1 MVNLSGQAGKWL
13 AGLVVVG
20 VVVGAGTGGALLT
33 RAVDDRRPQNRSVA
47 AGLPEDPNIPV
58 GCEDRRPAGVD
69 PGSYGMQNDGS
80 FLHPSLTFVN
90 EEEQHPFPGGGE
102 DLFPATDG
110 YDPNTYKSDNVT
122 VEAHYPGKQFTPDPF
137 HSWQNIVDFDG
148 RRYMFQY
155 DRSEARV
162 YDITDVKNVQVVESL
177 TRDDVAAAE
186 GNNEAVDSKD
196 WAAHD
201 MWGASTIQWSEKY
214 NGYIMVQ
221 SFEMRRQVPFW
232 MGDPPEKS
240 KYASPQGV
248 AAARA
253 DTQLKGFKIYKL
265 NGPRKKDWEL
275 LETVSTDETQQN
287 PLEPDLSKPQQGSG
301 SLDVPHWDGG
311 RYMFISTAPSD
322 DWSLQEYPTYLY
334 ANGFQAWDMADP
346 AAPKLLDTWHRD
358 GMVRGE
364 EDAYRSNPRCGNR
377 TSWMGSRN
385 PLYIPTPIE
394 EGGKYGFAAMGGFG
408 MSIIDISD
416 PTNLREVGHLDV
428 PPSVSGTEADNVDV
442 SQFEKTGMVY
452 LSGYPLS
459 EDCYE
464 PFKDIFQV
472 DASDPAHPRIVDGL
486 PRPTPPD
493 GATVTDFCQRGG
505 SFGPK
510 RSGYYT
516 SPGDPTDGLMIYD
529 FYNAGAQFFSVSDP
543 KNPRIAGYFA
553 PPTFGAETEDWA
565 RSNPTHGVYVEYDRK
580 IVWLMT
586 NDGIYALSSESLLGT
601 PNLGMPTEPFRTTAR

>member
-1 MVNLSGQAGKWL
+1 MNLSGQTGKWL
-13 AGLVVVG
+13 AGLVVVVVG
-20 VVVGAGTGGALLT
+20 VVVGVGTGGALLT
-33 RAVDDRRPQNRSVA
+33 RAVDDRRPQDRSVA
-47 AGLPEDPNIPV
+47 ASLPEDPNIPV

-80 FLHPSLTFVN
+80 FLHPSLTYVN

-102 DLFPATDG
+102 DLFPATDD

-148 RRYMFQY
+148 RRYMLQY

-196 WAAHD
+196 WDAHD

-214 NGYIMVQ
+214 DGYIMVQ

-232 MGDPPEKS
+232 MGDTPEKS

-265 NGPRKKDWEL
+265 NGPRKNDWEL

-287 PLEPDLSKPQQGSG
+287 PLAPDFSKPQQGSG

-364 EDAYRSNPRCGNR
+364 EDAYRSNPL
-377 TSWMGSRN
+377 WK
-385 PLYIPTPIE
+385 PDIVD
-394 EGGKYGFAAMGGFG
+394 GFAQPALHPHPHRRGRQVRIRGNGRFRYV
-408 MSIIDISD
+408 DHRH
-416 PTNLREVGHLDV
+416 LRPHEPARGR
-428 PPSVSGTEADNVDV
+428 P
-442 SQFEKTGMVY
+442 
-452 LSGYPLS
+452 SGYPAVGVGHRGRQRRRL
-459 EDCYE
+459 
-464 PFKDIFQV
+464 PVRKDR
-472 DASDPAHPRIVDGL
+472 HGL
-486 PRPTPPD
+486 PERLPPVRGLLRTVQRHLPGGLLRSRAPTNRRQ
-493 GATVTDFCQRGG
+493 ASSTDTAGRCH
-505 SFGPK
+505 
-510 RSGYYT
+510 
-516 SPGDPTDGLMIYD
+516 GDRFLP
-529 FYNAGAQFFSVSDP
+529 
-543 KNPRIAGYFA
+543 
-553 PPTFGAETEDWA
+553 A
-565 RSNPTHGVYVEYDRK
+565 RR
-580 IVWLMT
+580 
-586 NDGIYALSSESLLGT
+586 
-601 PNLGMPTEPFRTTAR
+601 

>member
-1 MVNLSGQAGKWL
+1 MKLL
-13 AGLVVVG
+13 AGLLVVVVALG
-20 VVVGAGTGGALLT
+20 SGTAGALMTRAATDRDRAGTA
-33 RAVDDRRPQNRSVA
+33 S
-47 AGLPEDPNIPV
+47 EDPNVPV
-58 GCEDRRPAGVD
+58 VCEDRRPSKAD

-80 FLHPSLTFVN
+80 FLHPSLTYVN
-90 EEEQHPFPGGGE
+90 EEEQHPFPRGGE
-102 DLFPATDG
+102 DLFPETDG
-110 YDPNTYKSDNVT
+110 YDPNSYKSDNVT
-122 VEAHYPGKQFTPDPF
+122 VEAHYPGQQFTPDPF

-162 YDITDVKNVQVVESL
+162 YDITDVKNVKVVESL
-177 TRDDVAAAE
+177 TRDDVAEVE
-186 GNNEAVDSKD
+186 GNNEAVKSKD
-196 WAAHD
+196 WDAHD
-201 MWGASTIQWSEKY
+201 FWGASTIQWSEKY
-214 NGYIMVQ
+214 DGYIMVQ

-232 MGDPPEKS
+232 MGDTPEQS
-240 KYASPQGV
+240 KYASPEGV

-253 DTQLKGFKIYKL
+253 DTQLKGFKIYRL
-265 NGPRKKDWEL
+265 NGPQKKDWEL
-275 LETVSTDETQQN
+275 LATVSTDATQQD
-287 PLEPDLSKPQQGSG
+287 PLKPDLSAPQQGSG

-311 RYMFISTAPSD
+311 RYMFISVAPSD
-322 DWSLQEYPTYLY
+322 DWSMQEYPTYLY
-334 ANGFQAWDMADP
+334 ANGFQVWDMADP
-346 AAPKLLDTWHRD
+346 AAPKLLDTWHRE

-416 PTNLREVGHLDV
+416 PTNLHEVSHLDV
-428 PPSVSGTEADNVDV
+428 PMSVAGTEADNVDV

-464 PFKDIFQV
+464 PYKDIFGV
-472 DASDPAHPRIVDGL
+472 DASDPEYPRIVGRL

-493 GATVTDFCQRGG
+493 GAAVTDFCQRGG

-516 SPGDPTDGLMIYD
+516 SPGDPEDGLLIYD
-529 FYNAGAQFFSVSDP
+529 FYNAGAQFFDVSDP
-543 KNPRIAGYFA
+543 RNPKVAAYFA
-553 PPTFGAETEDWA
+553 PPTFGAETPDWA

-580 IVWLMT
+580 IVWLLT
-586 NDGIYALSSESLLGT
+586 NDGMYALSSESLLGT
-601 PNLGMPTEPFRTTAR
+601 PNLGAPTEPFRTSAR

>member
-1 MVNLSGQAGKWL
+1 MKLKQNLRT
-13 AGLVVVG
+13 GLVVVG
-20 VVVGAGTGGALLT
+20 VAAVAATGGVLTT
-33 RAVDDRRPQNRSVA
+33 RALDDGDTQNRTAA
-47 AGLPEDPNIPV
+47 AGLPQDPNIPV
-58 GCEDRRPAGVD
+58 VCEDRHPSKVD
-69 PGSYGMQNDGS
+69 PGSYGLQRDGS
-80 FLHPSLTFVN
+80 FLHPSLTYVN

-110 YDPNTYKSDNVT
+110 YDPNTYKSDNIT
-122 VEAHYPGKQFTPDPF
+122 VEAHYPGAQFTPDPF

-148 RRYMFQY
+148 RRYMFAY

-162 YDITDVKNVQVVESL
+162 YDITDVKNVTVVESL
-177 TRDDVAAAE
+177 TRDDVADVE
-186 GNNEAVDSKD
+186 GNNEAVKSRD

-201 MWGASTIQWSEKY
+201 FWGASTIQWSDKY
-214 NGYIMVQ
+214 DGYIMVQ

-232 MGDPPEKS
+232 MGDIPEDS
-240 KYASPQGV
+240 KYGRPDGV

-253 DTQLKGFKIYKL
+253 DTQLKGFKVYKL
-265 NGPRKKDWEL
+265 TGPRKKDWQL
-275 LETVSTDETQQN
+275 LATVSTDETQKD
-287 PLEPDLSKPQQGSG
+287 PLAPDFSNPQQGSG

-322 DWSLQEYPTYLY
+322 DWSMQEYPTYLY
-334 ANGFQAWDMADP
+334 APGFQVWDMADP

-358 GMVRGE
+358 GMVRGD

-394 EGGKYGFAAMGGFG
+394 QGGRYGFAAMGGFG

-428 PPSVSGTEADNVDV
+428 PMSVSGTEADNVDV

-464 PFKDIFQV
+464 PYKDIFAV
-472 DASDPAHPRIVDGL
+472 DASDPEHPRIVNRL
-486 PRPTPPD
+486 PRPTPPA
-493 GATVTDFCQRGG
+493 GAPVTDYCQRGG

-516 SPGDPTDGLMIYD
+516 SPGDPRDGLVAYD
-529 FYNAGAQFFSVSDP
+529 FYNAGAQFFDVSDP
-543 KNPRIAGYFA
+543 KKPRIAGYFA
-553 PPTFGAETEDWA
+553 PPTFGAQTPDWA
-565 RSNPTHGVYVEYDRK
+565 RSNPTHGVYIEYDRN
-580 IVWLMT
+580 IAWLMT
-586 NDGIYALSSESLLGT
+586 NDGIYALSSPALLGA
-601 PNLGMPTEPFRTTAR
+601 PNLGAPTEPFRTSAR

>member
-1 MVNLSGQAGKWL
+1 
-13 AGLVVVG
+13 
-20 VVVGAGTGGALLT
+20 
-33 RAVDDRRPQNRSVA
+33 
-47 AGLPEDPNIPV
+47 
-58 GCEDRRPAGVD
+58 
-69 PGSYGMQNDGS
+69 MQNDGS
-80 FLHPSLTFVN
+80 FLHPSLTYVN

-196 WAAHD
+196 WDAHD

-232 MGDPPEKS
+232 MGDTPEKS

-287 PLEPDLSKPQQGSG
+287 PLAPDFSKPQQGSG

-322 DWSLQEYPTYLY
+322 EWSLQEYPTYLY

-472 DASDPAHPRIVDGL
+472 DASDPANPRIVDRL

-516 SPGDPTDGLMIYD
+516 SPGDPTDGLVIYD
-529 FYNAGAQFFSVSDP
+529 FYNAGAQFFNVSDP

-601 PNLGMPTEPFRTTAR
+601 PNLGIPNEPFRTTAR